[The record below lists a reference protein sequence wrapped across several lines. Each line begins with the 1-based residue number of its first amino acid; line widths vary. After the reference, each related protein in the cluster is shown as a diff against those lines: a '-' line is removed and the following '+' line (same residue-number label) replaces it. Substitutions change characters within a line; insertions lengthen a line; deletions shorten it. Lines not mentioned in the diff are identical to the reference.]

1 MKFVSAP
8 TLRSYEFGVEVVMP
22 IAKLIQFRGEVLAH
36 KIVQLKL
43 GDLKIFILCG
53 LLLEVSSKQA
63 SKLTRFSFV
72 CGSLLKVKFRGN
84 KFRNFTFIAPKL
96 HLHSI

>member
-1 MKFVSAP
+1 
-8 TLRSYEFGVEVVMP
+8 MP
-22 IAKLIQFRGEVLAH
+22 IAKLIHKFRGEVLAH

-63 SKLTRFSFV
+63 SSQGFHLFV
-72 CGSLLKVKFRGN
+72 VHC
-84 KFRNFTFIAPKL
+84 
-96 HLHSI
+96 